1 MLWALK
7 RTDSMRQSFWVPKT
21 GLKNHQFTFKEFAY
35 LDQRNSEIRK
45 FIYPPIWFFKYVFQI
60 LTERPESQ
68 LPWNLI
74 NISITQ
80 MTTSK
85 IVVSCLTSKL
95 STVSKPVIFLA
106 YFMLMIKPHH

>member
-1 MLWALK
+1 MLRSKSLLTW
-7 RTDSMRQSFWVPKT
+7 T
-21 GLKNHQFTFKEFAY
+21 N
-35 LDQRNSEIRK
+35 EIQK
-45 FIYPPIWFFKYVFQI
+45 SGNYPPIWFFQYVFQI